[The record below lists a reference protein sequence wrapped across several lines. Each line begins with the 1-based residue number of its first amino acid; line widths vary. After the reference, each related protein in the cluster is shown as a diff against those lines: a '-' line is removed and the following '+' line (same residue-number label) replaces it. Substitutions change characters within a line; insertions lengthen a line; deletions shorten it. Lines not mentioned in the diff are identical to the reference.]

1 MNNALRQEI
10 EILLSG
16 LLFALLIGFFAGNIL
31 FWLLIALTAYCVW
44 NFYNL
49 ARLAKW
55 LSNPGKHIPETIGV
69 WDEIYYQLY
78 HLYLRQRRAKRKLS
92 SILARFQESTQALPY
107 ATVVLNE
114 DKEIEWFNSAAKRMF
129 DLSSGYDVGQRIDN
143 LIRIPKFTQYI
154 NKNKFKKPLEFEF
167 KDRNILVT
175 MTEYGNNQYLLGGHD
190 ETQRHKLDE
199 MRKHFIANASHELRT
214 PLTVIAGYIEAVQEG
229 AEDRMKVPLSRMQ
242 EQTERMQRLLEELI
256 SLSKLETRE
265 LPEDPGDIKVADLLK
280 EVYKDALEYDRDR
293 HNIELVTEDVTVVGD
308 EDELRTAFSNLV
320 INAIRYSAE
329 GATIKFYCSRRDAS
343 IVVGVEDQGIG
354 ISEEHIRHLTERFYR
369 VDPGRSREQGGTG
382 LGLAIVKEI
391 LDRHDARLSIKSEP
405 GHGSIFECVF
415 STQN

>member
-1 MNNALRQEI
+1 
-10 EILLSG
+10 
-16 LLFALLIGFFAGNIL
+16 
-31 FWLLIALTAYCVW
+31 
-44 NFYNL
+44 
-49 ARLAKW
+49 
-55 LSNPGKHIPETIGV
+55 
-69 WDEIYYQLY
+69 
-78 HLYLRQRRAKRKLS
+78 
-92 SILARFQESTQALPY
+92 
-107 ATVVLNE
+107 
-114 DKEIEWFNSAAKRMF
+114 
-129 DLSSGYDVGQRIDN
+129 
-143 LIRIPKFTQYI
+143 
-154 NKNKFKKPLEFEF
+154 
-167 KDRNILVT
+167 

-199 MRKHFIANASHELRT
+199 MRKHFISNASHELRT
-214 PLTVIAGYIEAVQEG
+214 PLTVIAGYIEAAQEG
-229 AEDRMKVPLSRMQ
+229 AEDRLKVPLSRMH
-242 EQTERMQRLLEELI
+242 EQTERMQRLIEELI

-308 EDELRTAFSNLV
+308 EDELRIAFSNLV

-329 GATIKFYCSRRDAS
+329 GTTIKFYCNRRDAS
-343 IVVGVEDQGIG
+343 VVVGVEDRGIG